1 MSAPQIYLASASPRR
16 QELLRQMGI
25 EFEVLPSN
33 VLETRAPGEAPEVYV
48 QRVAADKARFVA
60 HLVATRGL
68 PARPVLGADTEVLL
82 DGVILGKP
90 ADAQHAAGMLRLLSG
105 RTHQVLSGVCVIH
118 AGITHEALSEGRV
131 SVADLSETD
140 ISAYVATGEPLGKA
154 GGYAIQGRGARFI
167 ERLEG
172 SYSGVMGLPI
182 FETSKLL
189 QAAGIALS

>member
-1 MSAPQIYLASASPRR
+1 MPAPQIYLASASPRR

-25 EFEVLPSN
+25 EFETLPSN

-60 HLVATRGL
+60 HLVATRGM

-90 ADAQHAAGMLRLLSG
+90 ADAEHAAGMLRLLSG
-105 RTHQVLSGVCVIH
+105 RAHQVLSGVCVIH
-118 AGITHEALSEGRV
+118 AGVTHEALSESRV
-131 SVADLSETD
+131 TFAELNEADLA
-140 ISAYVATGEPLGKA
+140 AYVATGEPLGKA
-154 GGYAIQGRGARFI
+154 GGYAIQGRGAAFI

-182 FETSKLL
+182 FETARLL
-189 QAAGIALS
+189 RAAGIALA